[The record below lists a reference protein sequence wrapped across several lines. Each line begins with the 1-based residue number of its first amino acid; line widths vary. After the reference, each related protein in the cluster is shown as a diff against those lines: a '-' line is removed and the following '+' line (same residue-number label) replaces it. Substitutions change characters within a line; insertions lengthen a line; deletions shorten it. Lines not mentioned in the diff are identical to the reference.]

1 MSSQKECDAGQTD
14 YLKDTIPF
22 RKRRYCLVL
31 KKGLP
36 IFRLKVLTD
45 EKRGGL
51 KVVAFDKSPFKPFTF
66 TLRIFKQICAGPI
79 L

>member
-1 MSSQKECDAGQTD
+1 MSSQKEWGAGQTD
-14 YLKDTIPF
+14 YLENRIPF
-22 RKRRYCLVL
+22 RKRRYCFVL

-36 IFRLKVLTD
+36 IFRLKVLTN

-51 KVVAFDKSPFKPFTF
+51 KVVAFDKSPFKLF
-66 TLRIFKQICAGPI
+66 TLRIFKQIGVGPI